1 MEPRYL
7 RFVKNMVRYIEDFV
21 NQEVP
26 LYMTKVSLF
35 SQLKETF
42 SRRFKVFARQK
53 GKRKNNQN
61 IATPDFR
68 KEIDITPFSLSNL
81 KPFSIPFSFPKDCKI
96 DLVTVFDAIL
106 TSRKTRKK
114 LQCLY
119 ENLTSNNLRKTA
131 LLKKI

>member
-42 SRRFKVFARQK
+42 SRRFKVRPQNCLGQSFA
-53 GKRKNNQN
+53 
-61 IATPDFR
+61 
-68 KEIDITPFSLSNL
+68 L
-81 KPFSIPFSFPKDCKI
+81 
-96 DLVTVFDAIL
+96 
-106 TSRKTRKK
+106 
-114 LQCLY
+114 
-119 ENLTSNNLRKTA
+119 
-131 LLKKI
+131 